1 MEILINLLKQEF
13 LDKNKYE
20 KFLISLTLLILLTIS
35 ILILYLSFYG
45 YQTDRFNKIIKSE
58 IEKNQKII
66 NLDFKKISF
75 LLDIKKINL
84 LVKFIEAGIFG
95 QK

>member
-20 KFLISLTLLILLTIS
+20 KVFISLTFLILLTIS

-45 YQTDRFNKIIKSE
+45 YQTDRFNKIIKTE

-66 NLDFKKISF
+66 NLDFKKYLF
-75 LLDIKKINL
+75 
-84 LVKFIEAGIFG
+84 F
-95 QK
+95 